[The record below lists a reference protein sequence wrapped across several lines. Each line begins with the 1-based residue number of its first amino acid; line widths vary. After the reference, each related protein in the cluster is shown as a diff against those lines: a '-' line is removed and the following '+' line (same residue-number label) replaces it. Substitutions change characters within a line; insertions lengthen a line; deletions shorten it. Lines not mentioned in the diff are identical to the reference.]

1 VTWRRGKSARGPV
14 AVNGLSRLGVVI
26 SIVMLTALDMTALFT
41 ALIDAAKWPIA
52 GGWKRHKRLLP
63 MEASH
68 GPHSILKVQLNF

>member
-1 VTWRRGKSARGPV
+1 VTWRHGKSARGPV
-14 AVNGLSRLGVVI
+14 AVSVSSRAGAVI
-26 SIVMLTALDMTALFT
+26 NISMLTALDMAALFT

-68 GPHSILKVQLNF
+68 GPHSILKVLPNF